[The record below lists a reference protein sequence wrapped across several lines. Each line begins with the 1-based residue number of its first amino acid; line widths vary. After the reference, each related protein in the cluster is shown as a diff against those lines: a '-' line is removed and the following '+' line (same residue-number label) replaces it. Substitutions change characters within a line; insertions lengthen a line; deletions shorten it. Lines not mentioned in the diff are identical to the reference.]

1 MGMNHF
7 YTKGCDLRVSSN
19 IFGQIN
25 FHIQVYIKRVRQ
37 SEWLKSLIS
46 LDGFLYRP
54 VVYS

>member
-1 MGMNHF
+1 MNHF